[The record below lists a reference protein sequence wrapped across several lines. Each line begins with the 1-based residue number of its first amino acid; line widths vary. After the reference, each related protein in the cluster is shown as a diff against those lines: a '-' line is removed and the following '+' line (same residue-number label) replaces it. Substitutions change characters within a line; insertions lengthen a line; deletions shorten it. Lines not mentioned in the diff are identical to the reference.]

1 MSIDIEVLRAMLRLA
16 RRRTEATE
24 AELGPRVRAE
34 PSEIRS
40 SIRRLRV
47 LGLIESRGSA
57 ARLTLEG
64 LALSVALARPSARSA
79 TRALVGRSRAA

>member
-1 MSIDIEVLRAMLRLA
+1 MSIDIDVLRAMLRLA

-40 SIRRLRV
+40 SIRRLRG
-47 LGLIESRGSA
+47 LGLIERRGSA
-57 ARLTLEG
+57 ARLTFEG
-64 LALSVALARPSARSA
+64 LALSVALARPA
-79 TRALVGRSRAA
+79 THGASRVVVGRSRAA

>member
-16 RRRTEATE
+16 RRRVEASE
-24 AELGPRVRAE
+24 AELSLRVRAE

-47 LGLIESRGSA
+47 LGVLQVQGQTP
-57 ARLTLEG
+57 RLTLEG
-64 LALSVALARPSARSA
+64 LALSVALARPSARVP
-79 TRALVGRSRAA
+79 TRVVIGASRAA